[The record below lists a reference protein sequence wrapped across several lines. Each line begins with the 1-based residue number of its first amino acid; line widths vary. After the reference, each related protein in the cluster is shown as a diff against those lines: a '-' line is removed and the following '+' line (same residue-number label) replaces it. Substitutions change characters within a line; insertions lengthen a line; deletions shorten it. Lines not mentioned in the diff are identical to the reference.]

1 MLRSLTTLLA
11 ISSLLASV
19 AFAANPT
26 PAATAA
32 EPTPAALTAP
42 LKGGLSIVKKMD
54 GNPGGLSGYLL
65 KDEGGTYYTFWVT
78 ADGNYM
84 LAGAL
89 INAAGDNLTQQFQA
103 KYEPKLDLTAL
114 WPKLEKAPQI
124 TTGETKAPKKVIYA
138 FVDPNCP
145 YCHLLWSAAKPYEAL
160 GLEIHWIETGFLHED
175 SLAKAAAIMTAAD
188 PVTTLNDS
196 QSNFALNAGI
206 KPLKEIPPAAAEAL
220 KANLNLMHS
229 FGFKG
234 VPGIVYKDDK
244 GEIHSKDGMP
254 KLADLAAI
262 AGVAVQ
268 PESDPQLEHF
278 K

>member
-1 MLRSLTTLLA
+1 MLRSLTALLA
-11 ISSLLASV
+11 TSSLLASV
-19 AFAANPT
+19 ALAADPV
-26 PAATAA
+26 PAAIA

-65 KDEGGTYYTFWVT
+65 KDEAGTYYTFWVT

-84 LAGAL
+84 MAGAL
-89 INAAGDNLTQQFQA
+89 INSAGDNLTQQFQE
-103 KYEPKLDLTAL
+103 KYEPKTDLAAL
-114 WPKLEKAPQI
+114 WPKLEKAQHI
-124 TTGETKAPKKVIYA
+124 TTGETKAPKKIIYA

-145 YCHLLWSAAKPYEAL
+145 YCHLLWSAAKPYEAM

-175 SLAKAAAIMTAAD
+175 SLAKAAAIVTSAD
-188 PVTTLNDS
+188 PVATLNES
-196 QSNFALNAGI
+196 QSNFAANAGI
-206 KPLKEIPPAAAEAL
+206 KPLKDVPVAAADTL
-220 KANLNLMHS
+220 KSNLSLMHS

-234 VPGIVYKDDK
+234 VPGIVYKDEK
-244 GEIHSKDGMP
+244 GVIHSKDGMP
-254 KLADLAAI
+254 KLSDLAAI

-268 PESDPQLEHF
+268 PESDPQLERF